1 MRPCWMVYQLLL
13 MFVLEGGMNEEY
25 FWNIGFNSDKLE
37 SYSVETDLQIDFN
50 PSAVWAFVPARSCH
64 LHLSG
69 PHGTFSPPIFYG
81 NIHVNLWCN
90 WTIMAAPERHI
101 VIYIT
106 GFQTNKSCSE
116 NHDEIIFEGVSSS
129 VENTIVYAC
138 WNKHTHVFATKA
150 LAVSVVLL
158 WRSFANTGSNRYFYG
173 RYYVFNDPVLG
184 PNIDSGNCSLVSK
197 QNVSTS
203 AVIQPPI
210 PDEKPTTKSHLDSVF
225 PESKSSEMFRSIPYT
240 PEPSYP
246 QVPPTVMETY
256 ISTPTN
262 DHLLTTTTHRDD
274 MLHVTRSLSQTLS
287 TMYYSSESP
296 VMIQSLEL
304 GLLEDHTV
312 MPTVGDLE
320 PSHIGKWETMSQ
332 STWTTAGSEFSSETP
347 SLLSAQNTEFLEAA
361 DLDVISWMMETEMFS
376 EDRSAI
382 VQTQSLITPW
392 ESSFGPVDAT
402 DPLNPLFIHILN
414 TDYPEPS
421 LLSDTSYS
429 REIRTTKLTE
439 TSQLGI
445 DQTTDQVNI
454 SYFSNVQAV
463 ELPKSLNVSVV
474 NSLVLPE
481 NIPFNFSRYIEP
493 TLSKVSTVQDIYS
506 TKMNPL
512 IVPDNTVL
520 SEVNKLTFTNNG
532 DLTDTYH
539 FSILPTIGQSGFL
552 TVDGAH
558 QQMLVD
564 KLQLTTNVQSHPEA
578 PASEHPW
585 KVASLVPTP
594 DPDSSK
600 ISHLQS
606 TTLTETHISVLHG
619 HTDPSSPQSL
629 EVKVDEQLMIESTV
643 ASHPTPEISTELTYH
658 KNMLEFTEITDKME
672 TIDEYT
678 IVRDLETQSLPT
690 IDHKYTQSLVEPME
704 ELDWWTVTGNLEA
717 TDSISTTSTHPLSTP
732 PSYLYFSRELRNT
745 FSNAPE
751 DIKPQVTP
759 SPNSPQT
766 AHNLKSSMD
775 ITTRGLISEG
785 NEKSTYSYQTS
796 SDLDFYQ
803 NAAGQPRGGYLDE
816 QDVIYFFDN
825 ESRLGVLHKPGDS
838 LYVITTEIE
847 DKDVVWKGSEEDLV
861 QSISEKI
868 TERMI
873 YYPSGAN
880 SLMLKENRRS
890 NVNKVKLT
898 FWLQLF
904 QGGKEMRNF
913 LKTQLKALEGYPFGS
928 SNATLISYTV
938 DDLNECQLGIE
949 NCHSNAHCVNTV
961 GSYSC
966 VCMDG
971 YEDHSPDASGTS
983 CIAAK
988 PAEINSLSEQLEIVI
1003 GAIVTVAV
1011 TLLFIIITLSVVQYK
1026 RRAKVNFSLQDPP
1039 TREPETHVGG
1049 DHHGE
1054 LGQPLSNPYRSLS
1067 PTRVREHHTARD
1079 TSSTLELT
1087 KITVEQAA
1095 C

>member
-1 MRPCWMVYQLLL
+1 MDPKSYCTICPEYADTPYVESVRAWVPVQLTGLP
-13 MFVLEGGMNEEY
+13 GQ
-25 FWNIGFNSDKLE
+25 E
-37 SYSVETDLQIDFN
+37 SLCPATLQAACTEQLAQESHSVETDLQIDFN

-203 AVIQPPI
+203 AIIQPPI
-210 PDEKPTTKSHLDSVF
+210 PDETPTTKSHLDSVF
-225 PESKSSEMFRSIPYT
+225 PESSSSEMFRSIPYS
-240 PEPSYP
+240 PETSYP

-262 DHLLTTTTHRDD
+262 DHLLTTTTHGDD
-274 MLHVTRSLSQTLS
+274 MLHVTRSSSQTLS

-304 GLLEDHTV
+304 GVLEDH
-312 MPTVGDLE
+312 TVGDLE

-332 STWTTAGSEFSSETP
+332 STWTTAGSEFFSETP
-347 SLLSAQNTEFLEAA
+347 SLISAQNTEFPEAA
-361 DLDVISWMMETEMFS
+361 HLGVISWMVETKMFT

-382 VQTQSLITPW
+382 VQTQ
-392 ESSFGPVDAT
+392 
-402 DPLNPLFIHILN
+402 N
-414 TDYPEPS
+414 
-421 LLSDTSYS
+421 
-429 REIRTTKLTE
+429 
-439 TSQLGI
+439 
-445 DQTTDQVNI
+445 
-454 SYFSNVQAV
+454 
-463 ELPKSLNVSVV
+463 
-474 NSLVLPE
+474 
-481 NIPFNFSRYIEP
+481 
-493 TLSKVSTVQDIYS
+493 
-506 TKMNPL
+506 
-512 IVPDNTVL
+512 
-520 SEVNKLTFTNNG
+520 
-532 DLTDTYH
+532 
-539 FSILPTIGQSGFL
+539 
-552 TVDGAH
+552 
-558 QQMLVD
+558 
-564 KLQLTTNVQSHPEA
+564 
-578 PASEHPW
+578 
-585 KVASLVPTP
+585 
-594 DPDSSK
+594 
-600 ISHLQS
+600 
-606 TTLTETHISVLHG
+606 
-619 HTDPSSPQSL
+619 PSSPQNL
-629 EVKVDEQLMIESTV
+629 EVKVDEQLTIESTV
-643 ASHPTPEISTELTYH
+643 ASHPIPEIPTELTYH

-759 SPNSPQT
+759 SPNSPQP
-766 AHNLKSSMD
+766 AHNLKPSMD
-775 ITTRGLISEG
+775 ITTRGLFSEG
-785 NEKSTYSYQTS
+785 NEKSTYSYQTN
-796 SDLDFYQ
+796 SDLDFYP
-803 NAAGQPRGGYLDE
+803 NAAGQPRGGYLDK

-825 ESRLGVLHKPGDS
+825 ESGLGVLHKPGDS

-880 SLMLKENRRS
+880 SLVLKEIRSVTPFFDNDAVDHQGSPTSGWS

-988 PAEINSLSEQLEIVI
+988 SAEINSLSEHLEIVI
-1003 GAIVTVAV
+1003 GVIVTVAV

-1039 TREPETHVGG
+1039 TREPEAHIGAQAPA
-1049 DHHGE
+1049 DEYSHQRC
-1054 LGQPLSNPYRSLS
+1054 LLSLFS
-1067 PTRVREHHTARD
+1067 ARR
-1079 TSSTLELT
+1079 LKLAP
-1087 KITVEQAA
+1087 VAA
-1095 C
+1095 VKPFDAAFNQ